1 MKPENLYEIIGEVD
15 AGIVAETAY
24 YPQRM
29 ARTGGGW
36 LMRLAAAACFVLV
49 VGFSAWIVL
58 NVNEPAV
65 DADEPPATPAENLTA
80 EANVMQIVEFLRE
93 YPSIFSIG
101 VSMGDG
107 VFWSLDRD
115 GRQFYEPPL
124 VQFFPETNI
133 FVYRRFG
140 DSVPVDVPF
149 ILYEP
154 QFMNFAYVAVDF
166 FLYDLGENTL
176 IVVAFVDPILP
187 FFVRW
192 VVFSMEHD
200 FDGLHFPNVQGVSF
214 DAPRATVFTEGR
226 PSFYACAD
234 GEIFMNVGGFVIY
247 PTERA
252 ENGALS
258 PLPAVNDTD
267 LPLLLSLRDIPME
280 EFLRSILLQYFILP
294 EEQLFLPETEDFP
307 QPAWFDEMMI
317 RHEGALTGA
326 IVLESL
332 EEYGVDFENRRWLLH
347 LDPVEVVWIYDT
359 ERVAELAIPAH
370 YFTRSYTLVH
380 DDPPETQTFFIT
392 DQTEFEFVD
401 SSFRFETD
409 RDDRRIYSNN
419 LQDFLHHLRG
429 SVFNGDEVSLFPV
442 AELDTTNI
450 GSPTLQRIVHFVRV
464 NDAGEVLNV
473 TQEFVFTQ

>member
-1 MKPENLYEIIGEVD
+1 MLPEDLYEIIGEVD
-15 AGIVAETAY
+15 EGIVAETAY
-24 YPQRM
+24 YPRR
-29 ARTGGGW
+29 ASRTGGW

-49 VGFSAWIVL
+49 VGFSAWVVL

-65 DADEPPATPAENLTA
+65 DADETPTVPNGNLTA
-80 EANVMQIVEFLRE
+80 EADVMKIVEFLLE

-107 VFWSLDRD
+107 AFWSLDRD
-115 GRQFYEPPL
+115 GRQYFEPPL

-133 FVYRRFG
+133 FVYRRF
-140 DSVPVDVPF
+140 DNPVPVDTPF
-149 ILYEP
+149 LLYEP
-154 QFMNFAYVAVDF
+154 QFMSFAYVAVDF

-176 IVVAFVDPILP
+176 IVVAFVDPLSP

-192 VVFSMEHD
+192 TVFSMEHD
-200 FDGLHFPNVQGVSF
+200 FGGLHFPNVQGVSF
-214 DAPRATVFTEGR
+214 DAPHATVFTEGR
-226 PSFYACAD
+226 PSFYACAS

-247 PTERA
+247 PTEQA
-252 ENGALS
+252 ENGALL
-258 PLPAVNDTD
+258 PLPAVNEAD
-267 LPLLLSLRDIPME
+267 LPLLSSLRDIPME

-294 EEQLFLPETEDFP
+294 EEQLFLSEAENFPLPE
-307 QPAWFDEMMI
+307 WFDEMAI
-317 RHEGALTGA
+317 RHQGALSGA
-326 IVLESL
+326 IVLERL
-332 EEYGVDFENRRWLLH
+332 EEDGVDFEDQQWLLH
-347 LDPVEVVWIYDT
+347 LDPVEVVWVYDT

-392 DQTEFEFVD
+392 EQTEFVFVD
-401 SSFRFETD
+401 SGFRFETD
-409 RDDRRIYSNN
+409 RDGRRVYSNN

-429 SVFNGDEVSLFPV
+429 SVFNGDEPSLFPV
-442 AELDTTNI
+442 AELDTTQI